1 MNFEAL
7 LFDFD
12 GTLLNTNDLI
22 IETFAHVIDPKFPGR
37 YQRED
42 YLKFIGPTLVESFT
56 EVDASNAE
64 ALVAEYRLWNQ
75 EHHDEL
81 VTEFPHVK
89 EVLVALQEAGVRLA
103 VVSTKRGDTLR
114 KGLDLMGITEL
125 FEVIISQD
133 EVTHTKP
140 HPEPVEKAVA
150 LLGVEKSKTLM
161 IGDNSHDILGGHN
174 AGVKAAGVAWS
185 YKGIAYLEQFNPDY
199 ILHDMT
205 DLYDIVGIKSHA

>member
-22 IETFAHVIDPKFPGR
+22 IETFAHVVDPKFPGR
-37 YQRED
+37 YQRSD
-42 YLKFIGPTLVESFT
+42 YLKFIGPTLLESFT
-56 EVDASNAE
+56 EVDALNAE
-64 ALVAEYRLWNQ
+64 ALVAEYRVWNQ
-75 EHHDEL
+75 QHHDEL
-81 VTEFPHVK
+81 VTEFPNVK
-89 EVLVALQEAGVRLA
+89 EVLLNLHEAGVRLA

-114 KGLDLMGITEL
+114 KGLDLMGITAL
-125 FEVIISQD
+125 FDVLISQD
-133 EVTHTKP
+133 DVVHTKP
-140 HPEPVEKAVA
+140 HPEPVEKAVI
-150 LLGVEKSKTLM
+150 LLGVEKSKALM

-185 YKGIAYLEQFNPDY
+185 YKGTDYLKQFNPDY
-199 ILHDMT
+199 MLHDMA